1 MNLHRLLGQRAEA
14 GRPVRVGL
22 IGCGKFGTMFLAQ
35 ARLTPGIH
43 VLGIADLR
51 PERVRRSLQGAGWPE
66 EQLAAG
72 GFAQAM
78 ASGQTHLTEDAAAL
92 IGASGLDVLV
102 EATGDPRAGLRHAL
116 MAIEQGRHLVMV
128 NVEADVLVGPL
139 LAERARKAGLVYSLA
154 YGDQPALICELVD
167 WARAS
172 GFPVVCAGKG
182 TRYMPHFHRSTP
194 STVWTHYGITAEQ
207 AEAAGMNPKMFNSF
221 IDGTKSSIEMAAVA
235 NATGLVPQARGL
247 GFPPCGTDD
256 LAFVL
261 RPEADGGQLEHEGT
275 VEVISDRER
284 DGRPVQRDLRWGVY
298 VTFAAP
304 TDYARACFAQYGL
317 AVDPSGRVAALYR
330 PVHMIGLELG
340 ISIASAALRG
350 EPTGC
355 PQGLRADVIA
365 TAKRDLEVGEVL
377 DGEGG
382 EMVWG
387 RLVPAKTSIAERGL
401 PIGLAHGVK
410 LTRRITVGT
419 RLSLADVAL
428 DPDDEAFRLRQS
440 MIDAHS
446 R

>member
-1 MNLHRLLGQRAEA
+1 MNLHRLLCQRAEA

-35 ARLTPGIH
+35 ARLTPGLH
-43 VLGIADLR
+43 VLGIADLNR
-51 PERVRRSLQGAGWPE
+51 ERVRRSLQGAGWPE

-72 GFAQAM
+72 GFAEAL
-78 ASGQTHLTEDAAAL
+78 ASGQTHLTDDASAL

-116 MAIEQGRHLVMV
+116 AAIEQGRHLVMV

-167 WARAS
+167 SVRAS

-182 TRYMPHFHRSTP
+182 TRYMPHFHASTP
-194 STVWTHYGITAEQ
+194 ATVWTHYGITAEQ

-235 NATGLVPQARGL
+235 NATGLTPQAKGL

-256 LAFVL
+256 LPYVL

-284 DGRPVQRDLRWGVY
+284 DGRPVQRHLRWGVY

-317 AVDPSGRVAALYR
+317 TVDPSGRVASLYR

-340 ISIASAALRG
+340 ISVASAALRG

-355 PQGLRADVIA
+355 PRGLRADVIA
-365 TAKRDLEVGEVL
+365 TAKRDLEIGEVL

-382 EMVWG
+382 GMVWG
-387 RLVPAKTSIAERGL
+387 RLVPAKTSIAEEGL

-410 LTRRITVGT
+410 TTRRITTGT
-419 RLSLADVAL
+419 RLGVGDVAL

-440 MIDAHS
+440 MIAAL
-446 R
+446 